1 MVFREKQMPVT
12 SNDFI
17 SFAKDCSSRKDEIGY
32 RNAIARAYYGA
43 YHHVLPYMKHGPK
56 DNHQGLIDYLS
67 TMAWKDGA
75 EAYPKATLMA
85 LGYALQSLKDQRIIC
100 DYRLELTVEELEANV
115 AVRTAE
121 KLLQR
126 CEEMAKSKAS

>member
-1 MVFREKQMPVT
+1 MPVT

-43 YHHVLPYMKHGPK
+43 YHHILPYMKHGPK
-56 DNHQGLIDYLS
+56 DSHQGLIDYLS

-75 EAYPKATLMA
+75 EIYPKLTLKA
-85 LGYALQSLKDQRIIC
+85 LGFALQALKDQRIIS
-100 DYRLELTVEELEANV
+100 DYRLEVTINELEANV

-121 KLLQR
+121 KLLQNVKIWQKVKPHNL
-126 CEEMAKSKAS
+126 CP